1 MNNTQ
6 PIVSAIVMAGKGS
19 SETDLLAAY
28 THGRPKALIPIHGR
42 PMVAY
47 VMDALAAS
55 RYINHVVVVGLDE
68 VPGETF
74 AVPLDFLPDTNDIL
88 TNAEV
93 GLRHAAA
100 LSPAPDA
107 VLFSGSDVPL
117 VTAAIIDTFIEQCL
131 RTDHE
136 LYYGAVERSVMEA
149 RFPGSSRSY
158 IHLRDGDFAGG
169 DISML
174 RPSVVLEN
182 RALWQRL
189 TEARK
194 SPLKQARLVGLW
206 PALLLLTRR
215 LSLADAERRVAK
227 VLNLHGRVIPFPHAE
242 IAMDVD
248 KPFQL
253 EIVRAE
259 LAARG
264 TATT

>member
-1 MNNTQ
+1 MKIAQ
-6 PIVSAIVMAGKGS
+6 PIVSAVVMAGKGS
-19 SETDLLAAY
+19 AETDLLAEY
-28 THGRPKALIPIHGR
+28 TQGRPKAVIPIHGR

-47 VMDALAAS
+47 VLDALADS
-55 RYINHVVVVGLDE
+55 RYINHIVVVGLAE
-68 VPGETF
+68 VPSETF
-74 AVPLDFLPDTNDIL
+74 SVPLDFLPDTHDIL
-88 TNAEV
+88 ANAEV

-100 LSPAPDA
+100 LSPAPEA
-107 VLFSGSDVPL
+107 VLYSASDVPL
-117 VTAAIIDTFIEQCL
+117 VTAAIIDTLIEECL

-136 LYYGAVERSVMEA
+136 LYYSAVERSVMEA

-174 RPSVVLEN
+174 RPSVVAED
-182 RALWQRL
+182 RALWRRL
-189 TEARK
+189 SEARK
-194 SPLKQARLVGLW
+194 SPLKQARLIGLW

-215 LSLADAERRVAK
+215 LSLADAERRVSK
-227 VLNLHGRVIPFPHAE
+227 VLNLHGRVFPFPHAE
-242 IAMDVD
+242 IGMDVD

-264 TATT
+264 AATT